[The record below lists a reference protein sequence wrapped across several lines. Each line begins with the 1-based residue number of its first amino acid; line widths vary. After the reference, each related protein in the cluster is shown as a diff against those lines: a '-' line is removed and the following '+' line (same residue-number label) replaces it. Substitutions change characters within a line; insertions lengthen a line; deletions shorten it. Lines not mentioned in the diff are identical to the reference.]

1 MERTPFVI
9 DEIRVSEEIGFDE
22 KGELQEANCAE
33 NFLDK
38 NDLIR
43 VLQEFYILCPKNQIW
58 EKITEEG
65 IKRLAYKM
73 FPATGPYIWRKKYEN
88 SYYPAIKMLTK
99 IVDKVNPYPHK
110 INFQDI
116 VYNFGDCRYEPKSK
130 ENYFTD
136 EKDFSI
142 LDAVEETPV
151 FDKFIAD
158 ITLGKES
165 LKKYLLVVLAYL
177 ISGDKKLQKFFIL
190 KGSGANGKSTL
201 INLLMRLIGDSFV
214 TSISLRKINDRF
226 TLSKAIGKKLIVA
239 SENESV
245 KGVSTETIK
254 KLTGDDLVEIE
265 QKYKDGFSDRLKVE
279 TLFSVNNTIQFSEN
293 SYGLK
298 RRLEVIPFDFRV
310 AEDDMDIDLERKLE
324 KEIPGIMLKLIKI
337 HKKFAKGG
345 YKLPKCEE
353 VEKAK
358 KQFLDEGMRDS
369 LGSGVFDFLE
379 GNIEVEKGSR
389 CEKRLVYQAYLN
401 SNTGGCTPTKFWMD
415 FNKWKDYKGYDEIGE
430 VQNQQRIKTGV
441 RLKSKIN
448 ALLR

>member
-1 MERTPFVI
+1 MLVK
-9 DEIRVSEEIGFDE
+9 DENRVSKDLGFDSA
-22 KGELQEANCAE
+22 GEFQESIFAR

-38 NDLIR
+38 NDLIK
-43 VLQEFYILCPKNQIW
+43 VGQDFHTLCPKDQIW
-58 EKITEEG
+58 EKNTDVE
-65 IKRLAYKM
+65 IKRVAYNM
-73 FPATGPYIWRKKYEN
+73 FPDTGPYIWRKKYEN
-88 SYYPAIKMLTK
+88 NYHTTIKMLTEV
-99 IVDKVNPYPHK
+99 VDKVNPYPHK
-110 INFQDI
+110 INFQDT
-116 VYNFGDCRYEPKSK
+116 VYNFGECRHESKSK
-130 ENYFTD
+130 ENYFTY
-136 EKDFSI
+136 EMDFSI
-142 LDAVEETPV
+142 TDAIEETPV

-158 ITLGKES
+158 ITLGNEILKE
-165 LKKYLLVVLAYL
+165 YLLMVLAYL

-201 INLLMRLIGDSFV
+201 INLLIKLIGDSFV

-279 TLFSVNNTIQFSEN
+279 TLFSINNTIQFSEN

-298 RRLEVIPFDFRV
+298 RRLEVIPFDFRI
-310 AEDDMDIDLERKLE
+310 AEEDMDINLERKLE
-324 KEIPGIMLKLIKI
+324 KEIPSIMVKLIET

-345 YKLPKCEE
+345 YRLPKCEE

-358 KQFLDEGMRDS
+358 KEFLDEGMRNS

-379 GNIEVEKGSR
+379 ENIEVEQGSK

-401 SNTGGCTPTKFWMD
+401 SNTGACTQTKFWMD

-430 VQNQQRIKTGV
+430 IQNQQRIKTGV

-448 ALLR
+448 DLLR